1 MVYLTKNKILL
12 VSKTSLINNQVQ
24 LMNIWQ
30 NLFLKIKKQ
39 KITYLRKVNKFKIK
53 LICNLVLK
61 NYKILELLKILLKIA
76 QNLRNQ

>member
-12 VSKTSLINNQVQ
+12 VFKTSLINNQVQ

-39 KITYLRKVNKFKIK
+39 KITYLRKENRFKIK

-76 QNLRNQ
+76 QNLGNQ